1 MVKVKVG
8 SNVYFYD
15 SAADVY
21 GDYPDAVYVGGYFIA
36 NEEERSDEQ

>member
-1 MVKVKVG
+1 MVKVKIG

-21 GDYPDAVYVGGYFIA
+21 SDYPDAVYIGGYFIA
-36 NEEERSDEQ
+36 NEKEGDDK